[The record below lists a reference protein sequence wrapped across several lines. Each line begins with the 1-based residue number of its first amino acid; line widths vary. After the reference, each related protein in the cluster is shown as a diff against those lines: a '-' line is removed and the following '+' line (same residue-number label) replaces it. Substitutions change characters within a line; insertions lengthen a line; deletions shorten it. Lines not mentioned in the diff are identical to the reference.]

1 MVRLRLQMQK
11 NDESCL
17 PIQVK
22 GNQVQPITRKEGNDM
37 SGQEIE
43 RAVRERIISIL
54 TNYGATRI
62 AIFGSYARGEETP
75 ESDIDILVRFDHPK
89 SLFQLVRIED
99 ELAAA
104 LRRHV
109 DLVTE
114 KSVSPHIAGPIRR
127 DEVVIFG

>member
-1 MVRLRLQMQK
+1 MAR
-11 NDESCL
+11 
-17 PIQVK
+17 
-22 GNQVQPITRKEGNDM
+22 
-37 SGQEIE
+37 QEIE

-62 AIFGSYARGEETP
+62 AIFGSCARGEATP

-99 ELAAA
+99 ELADA
-104 LRRHV
+104 LHRHV